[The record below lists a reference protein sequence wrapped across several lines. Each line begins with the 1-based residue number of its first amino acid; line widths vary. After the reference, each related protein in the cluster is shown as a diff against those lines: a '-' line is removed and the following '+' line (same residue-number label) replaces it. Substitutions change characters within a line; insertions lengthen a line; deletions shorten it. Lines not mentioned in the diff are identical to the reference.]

1 MRDCGSRGCAACVR
15 HRGFTLIELMIVVA
29 IVIIMAAT
37 GAVAIGRSDVNTLQ
51 ANALQVQALFDRAR
65 QTALAQRT
73 WTCIAVSSS
82 SSTFTLY
89 LQPVRAASKTGSPTL
104 NASTQV
110 VTLPSVVCSPSQFVS
125 LSITDEPLYAYFNQS
140 VSSAAPFVRMTDYI
154 GAAHMGTIYLWFD
167 GFGQPNVDSLSGAW
181 PGTAGTPASRNYGF
195 VNIATS
201 NGSAVVEVMVYA
213 YTGITGLRWI
223 KR

>member
-73 WTCIAVSSS
+73 WTCIAVSASKG
-82 SSTFTLY
+82 TFTLY
-89 LQPVRAASKTGSPTL
+89 LQPSPATTTGGIPLVGTV
-104 NASTQV
+104 AQT
-110 VTLPSVVCSPSQFVS
+110 VTLPSTMGIAGASPS
-125 LSITDEPLYAYFNQS
+125 LYFNRS
-140 VSSAAPFVRMTDYI
+140 VSSAVPFICNNDY
-154 GAAHMGTIYLWFD
+154 MDSTRPLTTLIYLWFD
-167 GFGQPNVDSLSGAW
+167 GFGHPNFVDLLSGQTE
-181 PGTAGTPASRNYGF
+181 PYYGF
-195 VNIATS
+195 ATIATKS
-201 NGSAVVEVMVYA
+201 GSAIVRVRVYA
-213 YTGITGLRWI
+213 STGVTGLSWV